1 MFEDKTVAGA
11 VSGMILDM
19 GKRLNASLIQVQENC
34 STVEFERYRKVV
46 AQLMSEMLIE
56 VMNPIYSRHPEL
68 KPDELE

>member
-1 MFEDKTVAGA
+1 MFENKAAAGA
-11 VSGMILDM
+11 VSGMMLDI
-19 GKRLNASLIQVQENC
+19 GKRLNASLIQVQENF
-34 STVEFERYRKVV
+34 STVEFERYRKVL